1 MTYYFKTEEEVRD
14 FYEKNDIPYCND
26 AIRNANG
33 EKDYFAPFAEI
44 EGCEVLYCTDAEIWH
59 KLKICIRW
67 KGTAM
72 RVNQDFYE
80 QNKMFVL
87 CEDMDWMG
95 IEHTYHKYEDCPN
108 RIGKPTAKKL
118 DQWRDYLLKQRKEDE
133 DYRERKFA
141 CILAT
146 IDDVCKAFPEA
157 KEVKWEN
164 GYWTFEKDS
173 NGLEYIIQISTDGSI
188 FEKLDKSYTLQDY
201 ICTTAEKAARLMDNG
216 MKWVEMKDC
225 NEASEAKS
233 AAWEEKVNRFIGQR
247 PNFNN

>member
-1 MTYYFKTEEEVRD
+1 MKYYFKTEEEVRD

-95 IEHTYHKYEDCPN
+95 IEKTYHKYEDCPN

-118 DQWRDYLLKQRKEDE
+118 DQWRDYLLKQRKKDE

-146 IDDVCKAFPEA
+146 IDDVCKVFPEA
-157 KEVKWEN
+157 KEVKWEK
-164 GYWTFEKDS
+164 GYWTFEKDC
-173 NGLEYIIQISTDGSI
+173 NGIDYLVQIGTDGRI
-188 FEKLDKSYTLQDY
+188 FEKIDKSYSLQDY
-201 ICTTAEKAARLMDNG
+201 VCTTAEKAARMMDNG
-216 MKWVEMKDC
+216 LKWLEMKESKEAI
-225 NEASEAKS
+225 EASEI
-233 AAWEEKVNRFIGQR
+233 AWKDKVRQFMGHR

>member
-87 CEDMDWMG
+87 CEGMDWMG
-95 IEHTYHKYEDCPN
+95 IEQTYHKYEDCPN

-118 DQWRDYLLKQRKEDE
+118 DQWRDYLLELREKDV

-146 IDDVCKAFPEA
+146 IEEVCQAFPEA
-157 KEVKWEN
+157 KEVKWKN
-164 GYWTFEKDS
+164 GYWTFEKDC
-173 NGLEYIIQISTDGSI
+173 NGIVYNVQIGTDGRI
-188 FEKLDKSYTLQDY
+188 FEKLDKSYALQDY
-201 ICTTAEKAARLMDNG
+201 ICTNAERAARLMDNG
-216 MKWVEMKDC
+216 MKWVEKKET
-225 NEASEAKS
+225 NEAREANS
-233 AAWEEKVNRFIGQR
+233 AAREEKINRFIGHR